1 MIETPEPDYET
12 RTRLNVEASAA
23 TLVLTSGAPA
33 GGTALTACF
42 CRQATRPYLVID
54 AETTMASRATIQL
67 LRFLAAG
74 NFASLN
80 VAGPRESGWPAGY
93 AYARELL
100 DVTLT
105 TWDQADSRSALV
117 SWESEVNGGPHTDP
131 LQQ

>member
-1 MIETPEPDYET
+1 LIETPETDYAT
-12 RTRLNVEASAA
+12 RTRLNVQSSAA
-23 TLVLTSGAPA
+23 TLILTSGAPD
-33 GGTALTACF
+33 GGTALTECF
-42 CRQATRPYLVID
+42 CRQASRPCLVID
-54 AETTMASRATIQL
+54 AETTVASRATIQL

-93 AYARELL
+93 AYAREVL
-100 DVTLT
+100 DLTFT